1 VAEHGGNAAKQA
13 AALAN
18 AEAAA
23 AQVTDGLFL
32 DLDTLWIFVQ
42 EVNVPRWCVA
52 RTESFR
58 TPFLFHRSG
67 PGIERVQGTHGF
79 GQIEG

>member
-1 VAEHGGNAAKQA
+1 MNSPRPQAGSLGRVAEQGGNAAKQA

-32 DLDTLWIFVQ
+32 DLDTLWVFVQ
-42 EVNVPRWCVA
+42 EVNFPRLVCGKK
-52 RTESFR
+52 TESFR
-58 TPFLFHRSG
+58 TSFLFHRL
-67 PGIERVQGTHGF
+67 VQVS
-79 GQIEG
+79 